1 MYFRSRGLSVNEGDV
16 EVHGANTHLCI
27 LKSVL
32 GINLS
37 RTPYPED
44 FCLRGLVAFLDGG
57 IDAGLEVL
65 WKDEN
70 FGKSFEMFPEC
81 TTSLLG
87 KTRKIP
93 TGSFI
98 FPGKTPGAIAEAA
111 RDHLPRNT
119 ANRKKLMPYLQQ
131 FYRYFRREFIV
142 PRLINY
148 LLSEEF
154 LGSPL
159 ALVYKHLR
167 GRYRSESKGG
177 ADDEHIDDVRF
188 WLWNLDSDP
197 PVLHLHR
204 AVELLHELGVVVA
217 DDEFLWSDVSRIHA
231 EEGEELRGADG
242 VSSHFDTQPSFPVN
256 ASGRPAILISLGHKG
271 LVLRNQDGR
280 VRAGQLVGKGI
291 GEGDGGVTDIWF
303 ITALGHGMIHI
314 QTDGLTLSA
323 DGADRLTL
331 VRTDFGGESWRDLPL
346 LPGARWSL
354 LTHDSVAAIPHGAVV
369 VCNAERPNQN
379 LRCQPNGAVNLS
391 GNLLKW
397 EYWEVQ
403 FLDSAIPLY
412 GHLSQKR
419 ALRIYTP
426 AHGGMYV
433 RCLPS
438 GFVRCERRP
447 HRAHGPPARSPPL
460 AKQRPFWP
468 REEEPSGGGGF
479 DWELIELGS
488 FGFILKS
495 LTYPDLNLQCNP
507 ILNIVHSSTNRL
519 AWELW
524 RFVHSG
530 RSDGSVFIMNECSTP
545 PKYIQCN
552 PEGQLWM
559 TTERQTWEQWRIE
572 EIN

>member
-44 FCLRGLVAFLDGG
+44 YCLSGLVAFLDGG
-57 IDAGLEVL
+57 IDAALEEL
-65 WKDEN
+65 
-70 FGKSFEMFPEC
+70 
-81 TTSLLG
+81 
-87 KTRKIP
+87 
-93 TGSFI
+93 
-98 FPGKTPGAIAEAA
+98 
-111 RDHLPRNT
+111 
-119 ANRKKLMPYLQQ
+119 
-131 FYRYFRREFIV
+131 
-142 PRLINY
+142 
-148 LLSEEF
+148 

-204 AVELLHELGVVVA
+204 AVELLHDLGVVVA

-280 VRAGQLVGKGI
+280 VRAGQLVGKGT

-331 VRTDFGGESWRDLPL
+331 VRTDFGGETWRDLPL

-354 LTHDSVAAIPHGAVV
+354 LTHDSVA
-369 VCNAERPNQN
+369 
-379 LRCQPNGAVNLS
+379 
-391 GNLLKW
+391 
-397 EYWEVQ
+397 
-403 FLDSAIPLY
+403 
-412 GHLSQKR
+412 
-419 ALRIYTP
+419 
-426 AHGGMYV
+426 
-433 RCLPS
+433 
-438 GFVRCERRP
+438 
-447 HRAHGPPARSPPL
+447 
-460 AKQRPFWP
+460 
-468 REEEPSGGGGF
+468 
-479 DWELIELGS
+479 
-488 FGFILKS
+488 
-495 LTYPDLNLQCNP
+495 
-507 ILNIVHSSTNRL
+507 
-519 AWELW
+519 
-524 RFVHSG
+524 
-530 RSDGSVFIMNECSTP
+530 
-545 PKYIQCN
+545 
-552 PEGQLWM
+552 
-559 TTERQTWEQWRIE
+559 
-572 EIN
+572 